1 MGNLLGGDLLR
12 LFISFEGVEG
22 SGKTTQVEM
31 LHNYLVEMRISV
43 LKTRE
48 PGGTALGDRL
58 RPILL
63 EHSDA
68 PCCPLSELFLYAAAR
83 AQLVKEV
90 IAPALDH
97 HTVVI
102 SDRYVDSTVAYQGY
116 ARGLDISLIER
127 LNRSATN
134 GCMPHLTVLLD
145 TDPEVGLN
153 RISSRALTLLGCG
166 KDRLESESLH
176 FHRQVR
182 KGYQILADR
191 NPDRFFVVNGRRNK
205 EDIHQQIKH
214 ELIRRYPES
223 FPLPIPARNAG

>member
-1 MGNLLGGDLLR
+1 MR

-31 LHNYLVEMRISV
+31 LHSFLVDMRVSV

-63 EHSDA
+63 EHSDV
-68 PCCPLSELFLYAAAR
+68 PVSPLAELFLYAAAR

-102 SDRYVDSTVAYQGY
+102 SDRYVDSTIAYQGY
-116 ARGLDISLIER
+116 ARGIDIALIER
-127 LNRSATN
+127 LNQSATN
-134 GCMPHLTVLLD
+134 GCTPHLTVLLD
-145 TDPEVGLN
+145 VDPEIGLS
-153 RISSRALTLLGCG
+153 RISSRPLRLLGG
-166 KDRLESESLH
+166 GRDRLESESLH
-176 FHRQVR
+176 
-182 KGYQILADR
+182 
-191 NPDRFFVVNGRRNK
+191 
-205 EDIHQQIKH
+205 
-214 ELIRRYPES
+214 
-223 FPLPIPARNAG
+223 